1 MVMNAA
7 FNLQRDKA
15 INLTA
20 IKLNVTF
27 DRYIEQNQLQLITK
41 ADTEWCTGNSTAR
54 RFSPRYGTKQ
64 LLPV

>member
-1 MVMNAA
+1 MNTS

-27 DRYIEQNQLQLITK
+27 DRYIEQSQLQLITK
-41 ADTEWCTGNSTAR
+41 ADTEWCT
-54 RFSPRYGTKQ
+54 Q
-64 LLPV
+64 